1 MVEAQIPVD
10 FSEIARVGGP
20 LVTAVL
26 ILVIGFGYLV
36 FLIID
41 NHNKAI
47 SNITVTSNQ
56 SIHKLLEH
64 TLQYPEK
71 LERICSEVKR
81 EGENNVRAY
90 KTVCDEFK
98 ADRATNLAAL
108 NNIYGVMNGISKDIT
123 EIKTQKTI
131 ENVIKLEHK
140 QQHQEDYNHQW
151 KIQQS

>member
-1 MVEAQIPVD
+1 MVEAQIPID
-10 FSEIARVGGP
+10 FLEIAKIGGP
-20 LVTAVL
+20 LVTAIL
-26 ILVIGFGYLV
+26 ILVVGFGYLV

-47 SNITVTSNQ
+47 SNITNTSNQ

-98 ADRATNLAAL
+98 ADRASNLTAL
-108 NNIYGVMNGISKDIT
+108 TNIYNVMGGISKEIT
-123 EIKTQKTI
+123 NLKTQKTI
-131 ENVIKLEHK
+131 ENAIH
-140 QQHQEDYNHQW
+140 QQQEEYNHQW

>member
-1 MVEAQIPVD
+1 MVEAQIPID
-10 FSEIARVGGP
+10 FLEIAKIGGP
-20 LVTAVL
+20 LVTAIL
-26 ILVIGFGYLV
+26 ILVVGFGYLV

-47 SNITVTSNQ
+47 ANITTTSNQ

-98 ADRATNLAAL
+98 ADRASNLTAL
-108 NNIYGVMNGISKDIT
+108 TNIYNVMGGISKEIT
-123 EIKTQKTI
+123 NLKTQKTI
-131 ENVIKLEHK
+131 ENAIKLEH
-140 QQHQEDYNHQW
+140 QQQEEYNHQW